1 MLYTP
6 VKLTVAKDQLE
17 KLKSSLNKPFMSIKI
32 RIIKPLS
39 SSYDAAPQ
47 QQQQQ
52 QHTLLLTRAQIASI
66 EKVRANG
73 HRRFKTIRMSKQQ
86 VKKNIAHEGG
96 FLGFLAGLASKVLPL
111 LAKGLAT
118 GLISGAAHKMING
131 GDGLYLFKRGHC
143 IKVDPVKGNGL
154 YLRSHHSGNGMKG
167 DGLFLKRGGS
177 MQTVGEGL
185 ILGKNSP
192 FKNIPVLGWI
202 L

>member
-6 VKLTVAKDQLE
+6 VKLRVAKDQLE

-32 RIIKPLS
+32 RIKS
-39 SSYDAAPQ
+39 SHKDGGGG
-47 QQQQQ
+47 

-73 HRRFKTIRMSKQQ
+73 QRRFKTIRMSRSQ

-96 FLGFLAGLASKVLPL
+96 FLGFLASLASKALPL

-118 GLISGAAHKMING
+118 GLISGAAHKMIKG

-154 YLRSHHSGNGMKG
+154 YLRNHQSGKGMRG
-167 DGLFLKRGGS
+167 DGLYLKRGGS